1 MKKFPPVL
9 VDTWD
14 IAILLFSDASS
25 WGAGQAIYGV
35 SLNCVPWCR
44 ASYKSPFSFVEK
56 KVFLGVRCVADVLCR
71 RLTVNPLS
79 LQLWKVVTVITV
91 SFFNWTWTAK
101 AAYYHFKESIFGTGC
116 HTQQPGFLV
125 SFRCQLRGSTRP
137 HWHPPPTPV
146 ASSGMLQT
154 APWQNA
160 ATL

>member
-1 MKKFPPVL
+1 M
-9 VDTWD
+9 DTWD

-56 KVFLGVRCVADVLCR
+56 KAFLGVRCVAAVLCR

-91 SFFNWTWTAK
+91 SFFQLNLDSQG
-101 AAYYHFKESIFGTGC
+101 SILSLSKRAFLEPVAT
-116 HTQQPGFLV
+116 TQQPGFLV